1 MSLIMRE
8 RLIIN
13 HYEGITFI
21 IKKTNYE
28 LTMRLIV
35 AIMSAH
41 SGL

>member
-1 MSLIMRE
+1 MSLIMSNL
-8 RLIIN
+8 LIMN

-35 AIMSAH
+35 ATMS
-41 SGL
+41 SL